1 MEGTRCGTQSKDPW
15 RYSPEH
21 PEPVTVTLQGKWD
34 FVDVTKLRA
43 LRGEIILD
51 YLGEPNRMTF
61 QSEVRQREM
70 WLWNNG

>member
-1 MEGTRCGTQSKDPW
+1 M
-15 RYSPEH
+15 
-21 PEPVTVTLQGKWD
+21 TVTLQGKWD

-70 WLWNNG
+70 